1 MYAGMQARQDGGT
14 PMDRKFAGRKGTDIR
29 NAGRLFFE
37 ALFGE
42 PGELERRVGDDL
54 DRAAAARG
62 EDVVIPAVG
71 HSLVR
76 CAGCAREQA
85 VPVDV
90 DVRVLQK
97 SGWRFHESAWRCPF
111 CVSK

>member
-1 MYAGMQARQDGGT
+1 MN
-14 PMDRKFAGRKGTDIR
+14 RKLVNRKGTDIR

-54 DRAAAARG
+54 DRAAAAHG
-62 EDVVIPAVG
+62 ENVAIPTTG

-76 CAGCAREQA
+76 CVGCAREQA
-85 VPVDV
+85 VPVDI
-90 DVRVLQK
+90 DVRVLQE
-97 SGWRFHESAWRCPF
+97 SGWRFHEGAWRCPF

>member
-1 MYAGMQARQDGGT
+1 MN
-14 PMDRKFAGRKGTDIR
+14 RKLVNRKGTDIR
-29 NAGRLFFE
+29 NAGRLFFD
-37 ALFGE
+37 ALIGDPE
-42 PGELERRVGDDL
+42 ELERRVGEDL

-62 EDVVIPAVG
+62 DSDAIPASG
-71 HSLVR
+71 HSFVR
-76 CAGCAREQA
+76 CVGCAREHA

-97 SGWRFHESAWRCPF
+97 SGWSFHESAWRCPF

>member
-1 MYAGMQARQDGGT
+1 MN
-14 PMDRKFAGRKGTDIR
+14 RKLVSQKGTDIR
-29 NAGRLFFE
+29 NAGRLVFE
-37 ALFGE
+37 ALFGDAE
-42 PGELERRVGDDL
+42 ELERRVGDDL
-54 DRAAAARG
+54 DRAAAAHG
-62 EDVVIPAVG
+62 ESAALPTVG

-76 CAGCAREQA
+76 CEGCAREQA

-90 DVRVLQK
+90 DVRTLQK